1 MTVAAHSRPVPG
13 AGASPSE
20 IDVLINE
27 AGKRGFVWH
36 LFRTNQHGP
45 EILAGVLR
53 WPTCSDVVVLIDDH
67 RSHAYRVPTG
77 DPVIRGV
84 RPRAGP
90 LVLRAERRRG
100 DDMGPACITDTAPPR
115 RASRAAH
122 TGSRARRDRR
132 SWRPVTRRDSSAVK
146 TGHASHDAI
155 RYSSNEGNK

>member
-1 MTVAAHSRPVPG
+1 MTVAAPSSRPVPG

-77 DPVIRGV
+77 DPRESRCS
-84 RPRAGP
+84 RPEQVHWFYGLSADVGMTW
-90 LVLRAERRRG
+90 VLRALLTLPHPAEPHGLPTPVAVPAAIGVPGDRLPVVIRRR
-100 DDMGPACITDTAPPR
+100 
-115 RASRAAH
+115 
-122 TGSRARRDRR
+122 
-132 SWRPVTRRDSSAVK
+132 
-146 TGHASHDAI
+146 
-155 RYSSNEGNK
+155 